1 MRGTFV
7 LLLLAAGAGPVSL
20 VRAQSA
26 GDFTATGSMS
36 TPRFFH
42 TATLLADRRVL
53 IAGGDM
59 IESTGGPP
67 PPFKTQSSAELY
79 DPRPAHSRRLAT
91 CLRRAAG
98 SRRLYSLT
106 ARF

>member
-7 LLLLAAGAGPVSL
+7 LLLLAAGAGHVSL

-67 PPFKTQSSAELY
+67 PPFKPSPAPNFTIPDRHIHAGWQYVCAAQ
-79 DPRPAHSRRLAT
+79 RAHSDFT
-91 CLRRAAG
+91 P
-98 SRRLYSLT
+98 
-106 ARF
+106 